1 VRRPTYS
8 LRVDLRTGV
17 SLAVL
22 TAAAVAGSA
31 TVSWAQDEEPS
42 APVEVSVARAVITS
56 GVVDREP
63 KDELKIVSTD
73 VDRVYCWTD
82 VRGASG
88 QTLVHAWI
96 HEGST
101 KARVGIRARADRW
114 RCYSSKQLLPSWTGE
129 WQVKVFTEDGR
140 VLATA
145 EFTVQ

>member
-1 VRRPTYS
+1 V
-8 LRVDLRTGV
+8 V
-17 SLAVL
+17 SL
-22 TAAAVAGSA
+22 
-31 TVSWAQDEEPS
+31 AQDEEPG
-42 APVEVSVARAVITS
+42 AQVELSVARAVITS
-56 GVVDREP
+56 GVVDRAP
-63 KDELKIVSTD
+63 RDELKVVSAD
-73 VDRVYCWTD
+73 ADRVYCWTD

-101 KARVGIRARADRW
+101 KARVRIRARADRW
-114 RCYSSKQLLPSWTGE
+114 RCYSSKQLLSSWIGE